1 MDNPLLD
8 VLHGKMPAER
18 PIWFMRQAGRYLP
31 EYRDVRARAGSF
43 LDLCYNPTLACE
55 VTLQPVHRFDV
66 NAAILFADILVV
78 PHAMG
83 LGVRFEEGEGPVLE
97 KVKDLNGVF
106 QLKSLKDSEEV
117 HRVCETVGKV
127 RARLDNR
134 KTLIGFCGGPWTVAS
149 YMIEGGSS
157 DRVRAKVAALRGE
170 SWFRALI
177 ERLVVESV
185 SYLSAQIVAGAQVVQ
200 IFDSWAGE
208 LIGDCGEE
216 FVIKPL
222 TQIVAE
228 LKVRHPEIPVI
239 LFARGFGFRHARLA
253 EASGASCIGVESEY
267 DLSLVVSRLSD
278 GVSVQGNLD
287 PVVLLA
293 GRDVVM
299 RESTSLVARI
309 PMNRHVFNLG
319 HGIRVGTDPE
329 ALGWVI
335 EAVRNFDGR

>member
-1 MDNPLLD
+1 
-8 VLHGKMPAER
+8 
-18 PIWFMRQAGRYLP
+18 
-31 EYRDVRARAGSF
+31 
-43 LDLCYNPTLACE
+43 
-55 VTLQPVHRFDV
+55 
-66 NAAILFADILVV
+66 
-78 PHAMG
+78 
-83 LGVRFEEGEGPVLE
+83 
-97 KVKDLNGVF
+97 
-106 QLKSLKDSEEV
+106 
-117 HRVCETVGKV
+117 
-127 RARLDNR
+127 
-134 KTLIGFCGGPWTVAS
+134 
-149 YMIEGGSS
+149 MIEGGSS

-228 LKVRHPEIPVI
+228 LKIRHPEIPVI

-319 HGIRVGTDPE
+319 HGIRVGTDPD